1 MRRKILDKLVS
12 WKENPK
18 RMPLLLNGAR
28 QVGKTYILKEFGKS
42 CYKNTVHINLE
53 TNLLINSY
61 FGNNITPQRIIEF
74 LETTVEE
81 RIIPGD
87 TLLILDEIQ
96 SCERALLSLKTF
108 CEEAPQYHIAAA
120 GSLLGVAVNRESYS
134 FPVGKVDEL
143 SLFPLDFEEYLW
155 ALNKKRLAD
164 EIREHFLHN
173 KAMPEALHEEALDIY
188 RKYLLTG
195 GMPAVVDEY
204 VNSRSFVNL
213 AIIQSRIVNEY
224 IADMSK
230 YASPAGSVKIRACYN
245 SMPAQ
250 LAKEN
255 KKFQYKTV
263 QHGGTAT
270 IFGEA
275 IEWLNF
281 AGIVL
286 KCQKINHGVIPI
298 AAYSNLSDFKL
309 YMSDVGML
317 TMKSGMPL
325 QLILTTTNND
335 NTFLGALTENYVAQA
350 LSANKH
356 PLYYWKN
363 ENMAEVDFVLQYE
376 DKVIPLEVKKG
387 LHVRSKSLGIFG
399 SRYDSPYMIRISQ
412 KNFGFENNIK
422 SVPLYAVFCI

>member
-1 MRRKILDKLVS
+1 
-12 WKENPK
+12 
-18 RMPLLLNGAR
+18 
-28 QVGKTYILKEFGKS
+28 
-42 CYKNTVHINLE
+42 
-53 TNLLINSY
+53 LINSY
-61 FGNNITPQRIIEF
+61 FENNIAPQRIIEF
-74 LETTVEE
+74 LETTVND
-81 RIIPGD
+81 RIIPTE

-120 GSLLGVAVNRESYS
+120 GSLLGVAINRERYS
-134 FPVGKVDEL
+134 FPVGKVNEL

-155 ALNKKRLAD
+155 ALNKKMLAD
-164 EIREHFLHN
+164 EIRKHFIQN
-173 KAMPEALHEEALDIY
+173 ESMPVALHEEAMEIY
-188 RKYLLTG
+188 RKYLVTG

-204 VNSRSFVNL
+204 VDSGSLVNL
-213 AIIQSRIVNEY
+213 AVIQSQIVNEY

-230 YASPAGSVKIRACYN
+230 YASSTSSVKIRSCYN

-286 KCQKINHGVIPI
+286 KCQKINHGVIPL
-298 AAYSNLSDFKL
+298 AVYSDLADFKL
-309 YMSDVGML
+309 YMSDTGIL
-317 TMKSGMPL
+317 TMKSGMPA
-325 QLILTTTNND
+325 QLILTATNED
-335 NTFLGALTENYVAQA
+335 NTFMGALAENYVAQA
-350 LSANKH
+350 LSANKY

-363 ENMAEVDFVLQYE
+363 DNTAEVDFVLQQE
-376 DKVIPLEVKKG
+376 DKVIPIEVKKG
-387 LHVRSKSLGIFG
+387 LHVRSKSLGIFD
-399 SRYDSPYMIRISQ
+399 SRYDCPYKIRISQ

-422 SVPLYAVFCI
+422 SVPMYAVFCI